1 MESEKKNK
9 KTNIKVVTREIIIFL
24 LWTLAVILILGV
36 VLYKFVPTNKIIPET
51 ISYTTP
57 ENVKTALQSEEVTN
71 SEEAQEPITFE
82 SKIDSTDLNNYKR
95 TQEYVPGKKNPFA
108 SVQQADTT
116 SDSNSNSET
125 TGNTGNNSSSSNS
138 NVNSNTGS
146 STTTSSGNTN
156 TGNSSS
162 TTGSSNSGYLPD
174 KGTK

>member
-1 MESEKKNK
+1 MAKDI
-9 KTNIKVVTREIIIFL
+9 IKEIIIFL
-24 LWTLAVILILGV
+24 LLALAIILILGV
-36 VLYKFVPTNKIIPET
+36 LLYKYIPANKIIPEKV
-51 ISYTTP
+51 SYTTP
-57 ENVKTALQSEEVTN
+57 ENVKTELQTDESVDDSEVVVTY
-71 SEEAQEPITFE
+71 Q
-82 SKIDSTDLNNYKR
+82 IDSTDLSNYKKI
-95 TQEYVPGKKNPFA
+95 QEYVPGKKNPFA

-156 TGNSSS
+156 IGNSSS
-162 TTGSSNSGYLPD
+162 TTSSSNSGYLPD